1 MVFNMLMQATIE
13 TVYMVIFS
21 ALVSL
26 LIGFPCGILAAITSE
41 GHIFENKVINR
52 TLNGII
58 NVTRSFPYIIL
69 MILLLPL
76 SRFIIGT
83 TIGSTAA
90 IVPLSISAAPFVARI
105 VENCVLEVD
114 RGVIEASQS
123 LGANNY
129 TIITKVIIPESL
141 PSLIQGITLLII
153 NLIGL
158 SAMAG
163 AIGGGGLG
171 DLAIRFGYNR
181 FKLDIMIYSVL
192 VIVILVQSIQ
202 LIGSFISNRLKKN
215 GR

>member
-1 MVFNMLMQATIE
+1 MVFNMLIQATIE

-52 TLNGII
+52 ALNGVI

>member
-1 MVFNMLMQATIE
+1 MVFNMLLQGTLETI
-13 TVYMVIFS
+13 YMVFFS
-21 ALVSL
+21 GIVSL
-26 LIGFPCGILAAITSE
+26 IIGFPCGILGAITSK
-41 GHIFENKVINR
+41 GHIFENKTIYR
-52 TLNGII
+52 ILNGII

-76 SRFIIGT
+76 SRLIIGT
-83 TIGSTAA
+83 TIGSTAT
-90 IVPLSISAAPFVARI
+90 IIPLSISAAPFVARV

-114 RGVIEASQS
+114 RGVIEASES
-123 LGANNY
+123 LGASNF
-129 TIITKVIIPESL
+129 TIIRKVIIPEAL
-141 PSLIQGITLLII
+141 PSLVQGITLLLI

-181 FKLDIMIYSVL
+181 FKVDIMIYSVL
-192 VIVILVQSIQ
+192 VIILLVQGIQ
-202 LIGSFISNRLKKN
+202 LTGNLISNRLKKN

>member
-1 MVFNMLMQATIE
+1 MVFNMLIQATME
-13 TVYMVIFS
+13 TVYMVLLS
-21 ALVSL
+21 AIVSL
-26 LIGFPCGILAAITSE
+26 IIGFPCGILAAITSE
-41 GHIFENKVINR
+41 GHIYENKGINR
-52 TLNGII
+52 VLNGVI

-76 SRFIIGT
+76 SRLIIGT

-90 IVPLSISAAPFVARI
+90 IVPLSISAAPFVARV
-105 VENCVLEVD
+105 VENCILEVD
-114 RGVIEASQS
+114 RGVIEASES
-123 LGANNY
+123 LGANNL
-129 TIITKVIIPESL
+129 TIITKVMIPESL

-192 VIVILVQSIQ
+192 VIIVLVQGVQ
-202 LIGSFISNRLKKN
+202 LVGNLISNRLKKN

>member
-1 MVFNMLMQATIE
+1 MVFNMLIQATIQ
-13 TVYMVIFS
+13 TIYMVIFS
-21 ALVSL
+21 ALVSF

-41 GHIFENKVINR
+41 GHIYENKVINR
-52 TLNGII
+52 VLNGII

-141 PSLIQGITLLII
+141 PSLIQGVTLLII

>member
-1 MVFNMLMQATIE
+1 MVFNMLIQATIE

-52 TLNGII
+52 ALNGVI

-90 IVPLSISAAPFVARI
+90 
-105 VENCVLEVD
+105 
-114 RGVIEASQS
+114 
-123 LGANNY
+123 
-129 TIITKVIIPESL
+129 
-141 PSLIQGITLLII
+141 
-153 NLIGL
+153 
-158 SAMAG
+158 
-163 AIGGGGLG
+163 
-171 DLAIRFGYNR
+171 
-181 FKLDIMIYSVL
+181 
-192 VIVILVQSIQ
+192 
-202 LIGSFISNRLKKN
+202 
-215 GR
+215 